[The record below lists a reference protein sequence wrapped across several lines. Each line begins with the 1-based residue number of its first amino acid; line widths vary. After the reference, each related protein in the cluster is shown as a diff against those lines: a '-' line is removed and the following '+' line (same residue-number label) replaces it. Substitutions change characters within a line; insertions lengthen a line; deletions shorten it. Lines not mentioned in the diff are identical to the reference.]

1 MGFRA
6 RNIGSIKLFNGID
19 NEKHAFTVVVG
30 DNGSG
35 KTELLLDIYRKY
47 YSKYAELYKPQT
59 QTGKDKLRR
68 LNDRSDYETLRL
80 IFGAEFPQKVI
91 CASTSQFERFQSEF

>member
-35 KTELLLDIYRKY
+35 KTELLLDI
-47 YSKYAELYKPQT
+47 
-59 QTGKDKLRR
+59 
-68 LNDRSDYETLRL
+68 
-80 IFGAEFPQKVI
+80 
-91 CASTSQFERFQSEF
+91 